1 MVALPKTFTSY
12 SWKTY
17 NMKEIIT
24 RSLSGALYVT
34 LLLASIY
41 TSQYIFQGVFFL
53 FGLVALYEFKK
64 LIHLKNWIL
73 YIIFTVCYA
82 FFIFTEVPDYII
94 LGVLGIT
101 LVTEL
106 LLVKDLLTI
115 RIIPMFEKKKYFVSI
130 FYLISALI
138 FLVMIPLFKGD
149 NSYHPHIIAGA
160 FFLIW
165 INDSFAFIVGK
176 NIGKH
181 KLLERISP
189 KKTIE
194 GLLGG
199 VFFAVIASY
208 LLFYFTQL
216 LSPMIWLFMSLI
228 MSIFGTLGD
237 LIQSKFKRQ
246 AGVKDSGTIMPGHGG
261 IYDRLDSVI
270 FAAPFLYAFLYIMT
284 YVS

>member
-1 MVALPKTFTSY
+1 
-12 SWKTY
+12 
-17 NMKEIIT
+17 MKEVIT
-24 RSLSGALYVT
+24 RSLSGALYVI
-34 LLLASIY
+34 LLLVSIY
-41 TSQYIFQGVFFL
+41 TSQILFQLVFFV
-53 FGLVALYEFKK
+53 FGIIAIYEFQK
-64 LIHLKNWIL
+64 LIHLKNWLL
-73 YIIFTVCYA
+73 YLIFTASYA
-82 FFIFTEVPDYII
+82 ALVFTEIPDYISI
-94 LGVLGIT
+94 GVLLIT
-101 LVTEL
+101 LITEL

-130 FYLISALI
+130 FYLICALL
-138 FLVMIPLFKGD
+138 FLVMIPQYA
-149 NSYHPHIIAGA
+149 SAETYEPHIIAGA

-165 INDSFAFIVGK
+165 VNDSFAFIVGK
-176 NIGKH
+176 SIGKS

-199 VFFAVIASY
+199 MIFAMVCSY
-208 LLFYFTQL
+208 ILYYFTQL
-216 LSPMIWLFMSLI
+216 LSPIIWLCMSLI

-270 FAAPFLYAFLYIMT
+270 FAAPFLYAFLYILT
-284 YVS
+284 HVS

>member
-1 MVALPKTFTSY
+1 
-12 SWKTY
+12 
-17 NMKEIIT
+17 MKELIT
-24 RSLSGALYVT
+24 RSLSGALYVV

-41 TSQYIFQGVFFL
+41 TSQMIFQGVFL
-53 FGLVALYEFKK
+53 VFGILAIYEFQK
-64 LIHLKNWIL
+64 LIHLKNWSLYLIFVSCYGASIFIDIPEYLRISIL
-73 YIIFTVCYA
+73 I
-82 FFIFTEVPDYII
+82 
-94 LGVLGIT
+94 IT

-106 LLVKDLLTI
+106 LLVKDLITI

-130 FYLISALI
+130 FYLISSLV
-138 FLVMIPLFKGD
+138 FLVMIPEYQK
-149 NSYHPHIIAGA
+149 NHTYEAHIIAGA

-165 INDSFAFIVGK
+165 INDSFAFLVGK
-176 NIGKH
+176 SLGKN

-199 VFFAVIASY
+199 IIFAMISSY
-208 LLFYFTQL
+208 ILYYFTQL
-216 LSPMIWLFMSLI
+216 LSPVIWLCMSLI

-270 FAAPFLYAFLYIMT
+270 FAAPFLYAFLYILN